1 MTSCARK
8 AMVGRGPGTVSAVAL
23 LAVLCAVA
31 VSPVLAQDADS
42 LPDVADRYEGTGMH
56 AGSFWLLP
64 TLESG
69 LFYDSNIYA
78 RNRNIRDGIG
88 TYVAP
93 RLELH
98 SDWGLHELNVE
109 LGASQYVYF
118 DDPEL
123 NKTNVDGSIDGRIDL
138 RRDLVLLGGVKGG
151 HFEQG
156 LGDTNT
162 NSLAAEPTRHEEGE
176 AWASINKAFNRLS
189 VSVGGGYHFYDYHD
203 VDSILGGVIDQ
214 DFRDGDVFETGGRVS
229 YAISPGTR
237 VFGDFRYNWRD
248 YRGGGADSDGWRG
261 LTGLEFEMSRLM
273 RGEIGVGYMEQYY
286 GAGPD
291 SSGISYHAGLTW
303 NPTPLMTVK
312 LDADWVF
319 FLYFQLLEVRNQG
332 GSPEQ
337 TLQAIL
343 QPFQRWI
350 DRSLQTDFRQ
360 HFFEVVSGGSDE
372 GLAYSERHRRRL
384 YQQQIGLAPK
394 QVARIVRFQQA
405 LHELR
410 TADEVSLEGYYDQA
424 HFIREFRAFT
434 GMTPTAYRRAYGG

>member
-1 MTSCARK
+1 
-8 AMVGRGPGTVSAVAL
+8 MVGRGPGTVSAVAL

-312 LDADWVF
+312 LDADRKIEDSAV
-319 FLYFQLLEVRNQG
+319 LGASGSVSDSAKLTVDYEVRRG
-332 GSPEQ
+332 VVLTPSASITHLDYIGSGAE
-337 TLQAIL
+337 
-343 QPFQRWI
+343 
-350 DRSLQTDFRQ
+350 SLSFDLGANLEYTMNRFMSVGMSYAYTVTGQ
-360 HFFEVVSGGSDE
+360 S
-372 GLAYSERHRRRL
+372 GLANDFDRHV
-384 YQQQIGLAPK
+384 IGVYAK
-394 QVARIVRFQQA
+394 ARF
-405 LHELR
+405 
-410 TADEVSLEGYYDQA
+410 
-424 HFIREFRAFT
+424 
-434 GMTPTAYRRAYGG
+434 